1 MTNNRCERES
11 SVIAATRSGESTVEL
26 DSHVATCT
34 TCAETRYLTRSLLLH
49 AATIGAR
56 SQPPAGDRV
65 WRKMEERKQKFA
77 QTRATRGLTAMWV
90 LATVYFVALLARY
103 LPALWHAQSA
113 NLEVT
118 FRFLE
123 NGVPLLC
130 IVISVVSVA
139 LGSCYLLVSG
149 RRTDARLL

>member
-1 MTNNRCERES
+1 
-11 SVIAATRSGESTVEL
+11 
-26 DSHVATCT
+26 
-34 TCAETRYLTRSLLLH
+34 
-49 AATIGAR
+49 
-56 SQPPAGDRV
+56 
-65 WRKMEERKQKFA
+65 
-77 QTRATRGLTAMWV
+77 MWV